1 MEDIKSPDYED
12 QEDSQLQDLGLGPKF
27 IPKNQTQAQTVSN
40 EATEREAHVTEDTTA
55 TERKTTTTVV
65 LRVATSRP
73 DLRRLHS
80 LRVED

>member
-12 QEDSQLQDLGLGPKF
+12 QEDSQLQDLGLGPNF

-40 EATEREAHVTEDTTA
+40 EATEREAHSDRGYHSD
-55 TERKTTTTVV
+55 RKKDDDDSGAQGGNVW
-65 LRVATSRP
+65 P